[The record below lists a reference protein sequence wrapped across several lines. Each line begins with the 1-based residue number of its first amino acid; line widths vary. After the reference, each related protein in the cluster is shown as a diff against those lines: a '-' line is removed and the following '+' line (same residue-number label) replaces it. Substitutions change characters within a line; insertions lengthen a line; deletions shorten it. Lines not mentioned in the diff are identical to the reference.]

1 MPFIPYFVGAAV
13 GAAIVYIAKDD
24 SSKNLLKDTGGK
36 IVEGAGVVTD
46 KITGIFKKDD
56 VEVTTT
62 KEVDTEE
69 AVA

>member
-36 IVEGAGVVTD
+36 IAEGAGAVTD
-46 KITGIFKKDD
+46 KVTSMFKKDE
-56 VEVTTT
+56 VEVTSTE
-62 KEVDTEE
+62 EVDTEE